1 MKYDFCTTL
10 SCMCFSFPGY
20 FSGYLQAPLL
30 LMISRHRSKVASPKA
45 SLAGSPVGE
54 RGGGGGRCMTH
65 LPAQRKLLLIIELS
79 NISLHH
85 VFIKNAS
92 IFTLDSVF
100 NYVKKIK
107 KKRGFPLP

>member
-20 FSGYLQAPLL
+20 FSGY
-30 LMISRHRSKVASPKA
+30 SKPHCCSPFSAIGLK
-45 SLAGSPVGE
+45 
-54 RGGGGGRCMTH
+54 
-65 LPAQRKLLLIIELS
+65 LPAQKPVLWGAQSGRGELAHDTSPAQHKLLLIIELS

-100 NYVKKIK
+100 NYVKKK
-107 KKRGFPLP
+107 NRGGGGSPFHSSM

>member
-1 MKYDFCTTL
+1 MTFAPHSPACVFLFQDI
-10 SCMCFSFPGY
+10 

-30 LMISRHRSKVASPKA
+30 LMIFCHRSKVASPKA

-54 RGGGGGRCMTH
+54 RVWGGGCCMTH

-100 NYVKKIK
+100 NYVKKK
-107 KKRGFPLP
+107 

>member
-1 MKYDFCTTL
+1 
-10 SCMCFSFPGY
+10 
-20 FSGYLQAPLL
+20 
-30 LMISRHRSKVASPKA
+30 
-45 SLAGSPVGE
+45 
-54 RGGGGGRCMTH
+54 MTH

-107 KKRGFPLP
+107 KKPGVPPSIAVCKENSCHDRKITI

>member
-1 MKYDFCTTL
+1 
-10 SCMCFSFPGY
+10 
-20 FSGYLQAPLL
+20 
-30 LMISRHRSKVASPKA
+30 
-45 SLAGSPVGE
+45 
-54 RGGGGGRCMTH
+54 MTH
-65 LPAQRKLLLIIELS
+65 LPAQCKLLLIIELS

-107 KKRGFPLP
+107 NKKRGFPLP